1 MYWLWDGEI
10 IQKERMCVWN
20 RCCWCPSYIFPCYFP
35 FLSEHATFCLIFSLA
50 TGVDGGGVRELVS
63 GRASFRLVEKYS
75 SSLWSGSPKHFLF
88 LPPRV
93 SPVRLGPSCLQK
105 SPAQYH
111 TPPWL
116 PPFPLSLSHPSAQ
129 LWSFP
134 NKSLRLIVL
143 SHCQLREECK
153 PRQWLTEC

>member
-1 MYWLWDGEI
+1 MAINLPNWWWSALNKKGSLVGMCWLWDGEI

-75 SSLWSGSPKHFLF
+75 SSLWSGSLKHFLPTTQGF
-88 LPPRV
+88 PSKTGPQLPPEV
-93 SPVRLGPSCLQK
+93 TCPI
-105 SPAQYH
+105 
-111 TPPWL
+111 
-116 PPFPLSLSHPSAQ
+116 SHPSLAAS
-129 LWSFP
+129 LSSFTFP
-134 NKSLRLIVL
+134 SFSSACDHSQIKVSG
-143 SHCQLREECK
+143 S
-153 PRQWLTEC
+153 